1 MSYILDALKKADSER
16 QHGKTPDIYS
26 SQPHSD
32 ALENDE
38 SSWSKPIAWFLLV
51 VVVIL
56 LAAILLFSGWFRT
69 SPAAILTPMQITAAP
84 APTPAPTTA
93 AAPIAAAA
101 TAAPVVQNA
110 PAAPTP
116 VATAEP
122 ALAAPP
128 TTLPAPPMAAVD
140 NPAPV
145 ITSLAEPVKLQPS
158 SKLSSTRKEKHH
170 AAASSSEPSLTK
182 KASVTKDA
190 DLAVETVSTTFRDL
204 PLNIQNEIPTVTV
217 GGYIYSAKREECQL
231 LINKLIL
238 HEGEQVAPGLTLER
252 MMPHSAILNYKGYR
266 YRISY

>member
-38 SSWSKPIAWFLLV
+38 SSWNKPIVWLLLF

-56 LAAILLFSGWFRT
+56 LAAVLLFSGLFRT
-69 SPAAILTPMQITAAP
+69 SPAVILTPMQITPATARAP
-84 APTPAPTTA
+84 IITT
-93 AAPIAAAA
+93 APIAPPA
-101 TAAPVVQNA
+101 TATPAVQNA
-110 PAAPTP
+110 PTAPAPVAAAEPTP
-116 VATAEP
+116 VAPP
-122 ALAAPP
+122 ATP
-128 TTLPAPPMAAVD
+128 PAPPLAVVD
-140 NPAPV
+140 NPAPA
-145 ITSLAEPVKLQPS
+145 TTAPAEPVKLQPS

-170 AAASSSEPSLTK
+170 ASASSSASSTTK